1 MSVANTGSG
10 AAKLRLVA
18 DMSTAYKNLNAILKD
33 TEKLTKSIATNVQA
47 ASGKKGSAP
56 GDSMSFAN
64 ATNGAPSRSGFMD
77 QGTIPAGGTS
87 PNGFRQG
94 GGSSNAGASMR
105 AFGAAAVAG
114 INAGTDAGAYIE
126 NDVSRR
132 RFGFYQ
138 GIGGNEG
145 AAAGS
150 SAFNMA
156 MRRGTPIDPMDAAR
170 AAMIG
175 TQSGLGTRAGLDSAA
190 TMSNLV
196 PGAGLAG
203 SMQGLSALNGARNV
217 NMARMIGIN
226 IRDDKTGMMRDVKDI
241 AKDIFEFLKKN
252 KRDSGPVTAQDL
264 TLALQPGNSVSNML
278 DTYFSGDPVL
288 REFVVSSLYQLA
300 SGGNFSKKSLEAT
313 GANPLI
319 SQSIG
324 ERNRK
329 KYQTL
334 DQSTSGGVAGIEA
347 ANAISNFGDDVL
359 MALGPIK
366 EIATMFT
373 TLLQTLGATPG
384 GAAVTAGVAA
394 SGGGAGTTTGMGG
407 GYFGMGGG
415 GSFGMGGGT
424 VAPVNNYSSHI
435 TSGYGLREW
444 VLDKNGNRVRAKNP
458 KMHKGLDIGMPAGT
472 PIHAAKDG
480 KVVNIGMNMSKE
492 SGFGHS
498 VTIQHDD
505 GYQSV
510 YAHMLETPLV
520 NKGDTVSA
528 GDPLGKVGSTGASTG
543 NHLHFQVQSGN
554 GKAIDPLNWL
564 AGAENSSGTASGVTA
579 DLSSSTSLFATPDS
593 PISLFK
599 NSPMMPDK
607 KAMGGGTENVSGGLN
622 GAVVTGARSGGV
634 TVHINVQGGNFNEEK
649 LALEVRRVLNEDARI
664 RDAVR
669 R

>member
-1 MSVANTGSG
+1 MSLANTGNG

-18 DMSTAYKNLNAILKD
+18 DMSTAYKNLNAVLKD
-33 TEKLTKSIATNVQA
+33 TEKLTKSIAANIQA

-64 ATNGAPSRSGFMD
+64 ANNGAPSRSGFME
-77 QGTIPAGGTS
+77 QGTISPGSTS
-87 PNGFRQG
+87 PNGFKQPGRESDAA
-94 GGSSNAGASMR
+94 SSMK
-105 AFGAAAVAG
+105 AFGAAAASA

-138 GIGGNEG
+138 GIGGDAG

-156 MRRGTPIDPMDAAR
+156 MRQGTPTDPMDAAR

-175 TQSGLGTRAGLDSAA
+175 TQYGMGNRAGLSSAA
-190 TMSNLV
+190 TLSNLV

-203 SMQGLSALNGARNV
+203 SMQGMTALNSARNV

-226 IRDDKTGMMRDVKDI
+226 IRDDKTGMMREFKDI
-241 AKDIFEFLKKN
+241 AKDIYEFLKKN
-252 KRDSGPVTAQDL
+252 KRDNTPITAAELQL
-264 TLALQPGNSVSNML
+264 SLQPGGQVSNML
-278 DTYFSGDPVL
+278 DMYFSGDPVL
-288 REFVVSSLYQLA
+288 REGIVSALYQLA
-300 SGGNFSKKSLEAT
+300 AGGNFTKKSLAET
-313 GANPLI
+313 GANPTI

-329 KYQTL
+329 KYQSQ
-334 DQSTSGGVAGIEA
+334 DQSTSGGIAGIEA
-347 ANAISNFGDDVL
+347 GNATVNFGSDIL
-359 MALGPIK
+359 TALGPLK
-366 EIATMFT
+366 EIATMLT
-373 TLLQTLGATPG
+373 TITQTISGAG
-384 GAAVTAGVAA
+384 
-394 SGGGAGTTTGMGG
+394 GGGAGTTTGMGG
-407 GYFGMGGG
+407 GAGTTTGMGGG
-415 GSFGMGGGT
+415 SMGGETFAIGGGT
-424 VAPVNNYSSHI
+424 VAPVNNYASNI
-435 TSGYGLREW
+435 TSGYGPRNW

-458 KMHKGLDIGMPAGT
+458 KMHKGLDIAMPAGT

-480 KVVNIGMNMSKE
+480 RVVNIGMNMSKE
-492 SGFGHS
+492 NGFGHS

-528 GDPLGKVGSTGASTG
+528 GDPLGKVGRTGASTG

-554 GKAIDPLNWL
+554 KTIDPLNWL
-564 AGAENSSGTASGVTA
+564 SGAENSSGTASSVTA
-579 DLSSSTSLFATPDS
+579 DLSNSTSLFGSTASTT
-593 PISLFK
+593 SLFK
-599 NSPMMPDK
+599 NSPTTPK
-607 KAMGGGTENVSGGLN
+607 KNGMGGGSESVSGGLN
-622 GAVVTGARSGGV
+622 GSMVAGGRSGGV

-649 LALEVRRVLNEDARI
+649 LALEVRRVLNDDARI